1 MEKAKPSYLERMH
14 EDDHPEEETKKEEE
28 EIIAALADGD
38 NAYQLQT
45 E

>member
-1 MEKAKPSYLERMH
+1 MGCGV
-14 EDDHPEEETKKEEE
+14 EDVEAKKEEE

-45 E
+45 EWDC